1 MKTIYIINSIAT
13 WTTILLYISIFFG
26 MYAQIVLGP
35 LQLILAIIISIIY
48 FKKVDQN
55 HKNLMLYYWAAAVF
69 ALVMAGFAWSTDF
82 DNVALTL
89 ICLFIIP
96 MSVACYFLYVTKKL
110 NNHLKNHLY
119 ENPETTNPGL

>member
-1 MKTIYIINSIAT
+1 
-13 WTTILLYISIFFG
+13 
-26 MYAQIVLGP
+26 
-35 LQLILAIIISIIY
+35 
-48 FKKVDQN
+48 
-55 HKNLMLYYWAAAVF
+55 MLYYWAAAVF